1 MSLGK
6 SACALLIV
14 VALAGCSKE
23 SEGPVEPPRE
33 TIEILYVADEEMPI
47 HHKPDSASPVVTTY
61 KSGETVSVVA
71 KRDGWSEIRLASGT
85 GWVPDDA
92 LTSET
97 EKGKDETEGGSTTV
111 RFKKAP
117 SPVYSQS
124 RTRGEIVLEGTVN
137 EAGIVTNIKTLR
149 NTTGSTAL
157 EAQNRAEFSRA
168 TFYPLLVGG
177 KRVEF
182 IYEYRIEY

>member
-1 MSLGK
+1 MGK
-6 SACALLIV
+6 SACAVLIV
-14 VALAGCSKE
+14 LALAGCSRE
-23 SEGPVEPPRE
+23 ADVPAEAPRE
-33 TIEILYVADEEMPI
+33 TIEILYVADPEMPI
-47 HHKPDSASPVVTTY
+47 HAKPDSASPVVATY
-61 KSGETVSVVA
+61 KAGETVSVVA
-71 KRDGWSEIRLASGT
+71 KQDGWSEIRLVSGT
-85 GWVPDDA
+85 GWVPEQA
-92 LTSET
+92 LTSQT
-97 EKGKDETEGGSTTV
+97 DKGKDETEGASTSV

-124 RTRGEIVLEGTVN
+124 RMRGEIVLEGTVN

-149 NTTGSTAL
+149 NTTGSKAL

-177 KRVEF
+177 KRTEF